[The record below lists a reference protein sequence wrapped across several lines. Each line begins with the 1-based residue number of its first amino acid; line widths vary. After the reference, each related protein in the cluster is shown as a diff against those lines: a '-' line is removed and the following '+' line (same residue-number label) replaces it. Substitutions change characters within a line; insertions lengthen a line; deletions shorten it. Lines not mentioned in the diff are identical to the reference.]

1 MQKQFCIV
9 RLPHPVGW
17 VGLTFRRVHDRTF
30 WDAFSAGP
38 WLTPRCSV
46 QVFSWHGPVPLPP
59 PSCRITVLKRYSAW
73 TSSLVFLALSF
84 GASIRRMPLAPVNDN
99 QLSRKTSSAG
109 KLEGKGDREA
119 IQEPHCLWEGR
130 LHPPPLRWGSTR
142 FESSS
147 TASICRPHLQHSSR
161 PPAPNPLK
169 FTRGGQCS
177 VASHLAE
184 QLGSRATRS
193 RQTQSS
199 RFVLIFV

>member
-1 MQKQFCIV
+1 MADST
-9 RLPHPVGW
+9 LLSP
-17 VGLTFRRVHDRTF
+17 GLQLA
-30 WDAFSAGP
+30 WSSP
-38 WLTPRCSV
+38 S
-46 QVFSWHGPVPLPP
+46 SP